1 VDDQTAST
9 RRYADDPHSH
19 AEPNQIVV
27 RHVDLDLTVDF
38 DERRLSGLATLDLE
52 RIDPE
57 ATELVIDTWQLDIS
71 AVTLGD
77 GTHALFELG
86 EHDPL
91 LGRSLTIHVGT
102 SDTVV
107 VHYATHPDARA
118 LQWLE
123 PAQTSSGKRFL
134 FSQSEPNLARSWAPL
149 QDTPSVRITYGATVR
164 VPTDLLAL
172 MSADNPT
179 ERTADGVYRFA
190 MQQRVP
196 AYLMAL
202 AVGDLEFRPL
212 GPRSGVYAEPS
223 VVEGAA
229 WEFAD
234 TEDMMAA
241 AERLYGPY
249 RWERYDMLVL
259 PPSFPFGGME
269 NPRLTFLTPTL
280 LAGDRSLVSVVA
292 HELAHSWSGNL
303 VTNATWNDMWL
314 NEGFTVYFETR
325 IDEEVFGEE
334 VATMIRQIGRQDL
347 RAWLPGKDERDTWLK
362 LDLAGRD
369 PDEAA
374 TPVAYD
380 KGSLFLRLLEQTVGR
395 ERFDAFLSAY
405 FARFAFQSMDTETFV
420 EHLRAELLVPA
431 GVSEE
436 DVALD
441 AWVDG
446 PGLPENSPVFDSES
460 FRKAGQEAAAVE
472 EGTPAA
478 ELDTDGWNSHQWVH
492 FIRALPADLDSAR
505 MADLDRT
512 FSLSRSGN
520 GEILAAWFQL
530 AINNDFV
537 FASSEADEALASFL
551 TRQGRLK
558 YIRPLYTLLA
568 ATPEGL
574 ARAKGIYAG
583 ARPGYHPISASSIDT
598 VLSWT

>member
-1 VDDQTAST
+1 MST
-9 RRYADDPHSH
+9 RPFPDDPHSH
-19 AEPNQIVV
+19 ARPNEIVV

-38 DERRLSGLATLDLE
+38 DRHRLSGLVTLDLE
-52 RIDPE
+52 RNTPD
-57 ATELVIDTWQLDIS
+57 ATVLVLDTWQLDIA

-86 EHDPL
+86 EHDRV
-91 LGRSLTIHVGT
+91 LGQSLTIHVGA
-102 SDTVV
+102 SETVV
-107 VHYATHPDARA
+107 VHYATHPEAQA
-118 LQWLE
+118 VQWME
-123 PAQTSSGKRFL
+123 PAQTASGKPLL
-134 FSQSEPNLARSWAPL
+134 FTQSEAILARSWIPI
-149 QDTPSVRITYGATVR
+149 QDTPSVRITYDATVR
-164 VPTDLLAL
+164 VPPDLLAL
-172 MSADNPT
+172 MSAENPT
-179 ERTADGVYRFA
+179 ARTADGVYRFSMA
-190 MQQRVP
+190 QRVP
-196 AYLMAL
+196 AYLVAL

-223 VVEGAA
+223 VVDAAA

-234 TEDMMAA
+234 TEEMMAA

-249 RWERYDMLVL
+249 AWDRYDVLVL
-259 PPSFPFGGME
+259 PPSFPYGGME
-269 NPRLTFLTPTL
+269 NPRLTFATPTI
-280 LAGDRSLVSVVA
+280 LAGDRSLVSLVA

-325 IDEEVFGEE
+325 IDEEVYGEE
-334 VATMIRQIGRQDL
+334 FATMILQINRQDL

-420 EHLRAELLVPA
+420 DHLKAELLEPA
-431 GVSEE
+431 GVSAA
-436 DVALD
+436 DIALE
-441 AWVDG
+441 AWIYG
-446 PGLPENSPVFDSES
+446 PGLPGNAPVFDSES
-460 FRKAGQEAAAVE
+460 FRKAGHQAAAVE
-472 EGTPAA
+472 EGTAAA
-478 ELDTDGWNSHQWVH
+478 ELDTDGWSSHQWVH
-492 FIRALPADLDSAR
+492 FIRALPADLDTPR

-512 FSLSRSGN
+512 FSLSQSGN
-520 GEILAAWFQL
+520 GEILEAWFQL
-530 AINNDFV
+530 AVNNDFV
-537 FASSEADEALASFL
+537 FASPEAGEALASFL

-568 ATPEGL
+568 ATPEGH
-574 ARAKGIYAG
+574 ARAKSIYAG
-583 ARPGYHPISASSIDT
+583 ARAGYHPISAGSIDKI
-598 VLSWT
+598 VGWP

>member
-1 VDDQTAST
+1 MST
-9 RRYADDPHSH
+9 RPFPDDPHSH
-19 AEPNQIVV
+19 ARPNEVVV
-27 RHVDLDLTVDF
+27 RHVGLDLTVDF

-52 RIDPE
+52 RHSPD
-57 ATELVIDTWQLDIS
+57 ATELVLDTWQLDIA

-86 EHDPL
+86 DHDDV
-91 LGRSLTIHVGT
+91 LGRSLTIQVGT

-118 LQWLE
+118 VQWLD
-123 PAQTSSGKRFL
+123 PAQTASGKPFL
-134 FSQSEPNLARSWAPL
+134 FTQSEAILARSWVPI
-149 QDTPSVRITYGATVR
+149 QDTPSVRITYDATMR
-164 VPTDLLAL
+164 VPADLLAL
-172 MSADNPT
+172 MSAENPT
-179 ERTADGVYRFA
+179 ERTADGAYRFS
-190 MQQRVP
+190 MGQRVP

-202 AVGDLEFRPL
+202 AVGDLEFRSL

-223 VVEGAA
+223 VVDAAA
-229 WEFAD
+229 WEFAE

-249 RWERYDMLVL
+249 RWDRYDLLVL

-314 NEGFTVYFETR
+314 NEGFTVYFENR
-325 IDEEVFGEE
+325 IDEEVYGEE
-334 VATMIRQIGRQDL
+334 FATMNLQIGRQDL

-420 EHLRAELLVPA
+420 DHLRAELLEPA
-431 GVSEE
+431 GVSDE
-436 DVALD
+436 DIALD
-441 AWVDG
+441 AWIYG
-446 PGLPENSPVFDSES
+446 PGLPGNAPVFDSES
-460 FRKAGQEAAAVE
+460 FRTAGQQATAVE
-472 EGTPAA
+472 EGAA
-478 ELDTDGWNSHQWVH
+478 ADELDTDGWNSHQWVH
-492 FIRALPADLDSAR
+492 FIRALPADLDVAR
-505 MADLDRT
+505 MADLDRR
-512 FSLSRSGN
+512 FGLSHSGN

-530 AINNDFV
+530 SINNDYV
-537 FASSEADEALASFL
+537 FASPEADEALASFL
-551 TRQGRLK
+551 RRQGRLK

-568 ATPEGL
+568 ASPEGL
-574 ARAKGIYAG
+574 ARAKLIYAD
-583 ARPGYHPISASSIDT
+583 AREGYHPISAGWIDKIVGWPT
-598 VLSWT
+598 SR